1 MRKRIL
7 FYYIPSRY
15 QMVSA
20 TDKKVRNLVLKF
32 KDGNKKASRLV
43 ADLVCKELQSLFGS
57 GTKNVML
64 ACVPTSSYRK
74 YVKRFAL
81 MSELV
86 AAGLHQQNA
95 FPYIEIFGLRDAK
108 HLNKDHMV
116 HDDSCY
122 QVRVDPHFFQ
132 GKKVVIFDDLITSG
146 RSAEA
151 FRKMMEDAGAEV
163 VGSIF
168 LAETAKGVPYNVKP
182 VGIDQF
188 TIEPV
193 EGLRMDEF
201 FENINQI
208 NHLIYS
214 ES

>member
-95 FPYIEIFGLRDAK
+95 FPYIEMFG
-108 HLNKDHMV
+108 
-116 HDDSCY
+116 
-122 QVRVDPHFFQ
+122 
-132 GKKVVIFDDLITSG
+132 
-146 RSAEA
+146 
-151 FRKMMEDAGAEV
+151 
-163 VGSIF
+163 
-168 LAETAKGVPYNVKP
+168 
-182 VGIDQF
+182 
-188 TIEPV
+188 
-193 EGLRMDEF
+193 
-201 FENINQI
+201 
-208 NHLIYS
+208 
-214 ES
+214 